1 MVTSIKDILQSSLQ
15 KAGIADQVNA
25 AMVCNEFNRI
35 MEEVFGK
42 QISEK
47 VKALYV
53 KNRTLTLAVMSSAVG
68 QELKLREQELIQ
80 KLEKKVGKNRVERL
94 RFLV

>member
-25 AMVCNEFNRI
+25 AVVCNEFNRI
-35 MEEVFGK
+35 MEELFGT
-42 QISEK
+42 QISGK

-68 QELKLREQELIQ
+68 QELKLKERELIE